1 MTSLRG
7 PIGCSRKNRS
17 NTLPESI
24 FISFSFE
31 KNYRTWLLF
40 ITLILAP
47 AYSFADRPLTPHI
60 AEYKIKVSILSG
72 KLRTEVKLTD
82 EGYSADSV
90 LKAAGIASWFVRG
103 DVTEHSEFSIVEDGV
118 RPLVYH
124 SVDKISKDD
133 KFMDFVFDWEQNQVS
148 GKING
153 EDFVIDLQGRAHDR
167 VSLQYELMLDLLNDS
182 RTAEYTLVD
191 DDEIK
196 SLHVTYLGTETV
208 KVPYGKFQ
216 AIKIQHRKEKSDR
229 VTTLWC
235 VEELDYL
242 PVKIE
247 QHRNGKLA
255 VRAVLNKYKPTPIAE
270 SAT

>member
-1 MTSLRG
+1 M
-7 PIGCSRKNRS
+7 
-17 NTLPESI
+17 PESI
-24 FISFSFE
+24 SNPLNIETSC
-31 KNYRTWLLF
+31 RVWLLV
-40 ITLILAP
+40 IALVLAP

-82 EGYSADSV
+82 EGYSANSV

-103 DVTEHSEFSIVEDGV
+103 DVTERSEFSIVEDGV
-118 RPLVYH
+118 RPLTFH
-124 SVDKISKDD
+124 SVDKISKED
-133 KFMDFVFDWEQNQVS
+133 KFMDFVFDWERNQVS
-148 GKING
+148 GKIDG
-153 EDFVIDLQGRAHDR
+153 EDFVLNLQGRAHDR

-182 RTAEYTLVD
+182 RTTEYTLVD
-191 DDEIK
+191 DDELK
-196 SLHVTYLGTETV
+196 SLHVTYVGMETV

-247 QHRNGKLA
+247 QHRDGRLA
-255 VRAVLNKYKPTPIAE
+255 VRAVLNKYKPTPIPG
-270 SAT
+270 STT